1 MPAVAADAALA
12 SLRKGSYVT
21 EHRQGPKD
29 IPTSE
34 RMSHFATASGEAQ
47 TLKAGGEAE
56 TEKGLQ
62 YGVDAREVERLT
74 ADWPKAP
81 QIAAK
86 QMLEQYGP
94 PNEATSTKL
103 LWYRNGPWKRTLLT
117 SDEVAHNFPMPHTDF
132 LSNYIDYHV
141 PVDKVGEI
149 TRFDGSCLID
159 RTSGEAAARCDS
171 EAANILT
178 LNLMH
183 DVVTEKTS
191 VDQARE
197 TYAEQI
203 ASYAMGR
210 PTPYCEALQ
219 FAPPAG
225 RTADLDEAVMSA
237 GNMARQ
243 AAGKVKDA
251 IS

>member
-1 MPAVAADAALA
+1 M
-12 SLRKGSYVT
+12 T
-21 EHRQGPKD
+21 EQEQGPKD
-29 IPTSE
+29 IPTGE
-34 RMSHFATASGEAQ
+34 RMGHLATATGEAQ
-47 TLKAGGEAE
+47 SLKAGGETE

-62 YGVDAREVERLT
+62 HRVDAREVERLI

-94 PNEATSTKL
+94 PNEGTPTKL

-132 LSNYIDYHV
+132 LTQYIDYRV
-141 PVDKVGEI
+141 PVHKVDEI
-149 TRFDGSCLID
+149 TRFDGSCLVD

-171 EAANILT
+171 EAANMLT

-183 DVVTEKTS
+183 DIVTAKTS

-197 TYAEQI
+197 IYAEKI
-203 ASYAMGR
+203 ASYGMGR

-225 RTADLDEAVMSA
+225 PTADLDEAVMSA
-237 GNMARQ
+237 GDMARQ

-251 IS
+251 ISGTDREAPSTG

>member
-1 MPAVAADAALA
+1 M
-12 SLRKGSYVT
+12 T

-29 IPTSE
+29 IPTGE
-34 RMSHFATASGEAQ
+34 RMSHLASATSEAQRLKGNGEA
-47 TLKAGGEAE
+47 A
-56 TEKGLQ
+56 TENGLQ
-62 YGVDAREVERLT
+62 YRMDAREVERLI
-74 ADWPKAP
+74 AGWPKAP

-94 PNEATSTKL
+94 PNEATPTKL

-132 LSNYIDYHV
+132 LSQYIDYRV
-141 PVDKVGEI
+141 PVDKVDEI
-149 TRFDGSCLID
+149 TRFDGSCLVD

-171 EAANILT
+171 EAANMLT

-183 DVVTEKTS
+183 DIVTVKTS
-191 VDQARE
+191 VDEARE
-197 TYAEQI
+197 IYAEQI
-203 ASYAMGR
+203 ASYGMGR

-219 FAPPAG
+219 FAPPDG
-225 RTADLDEAVMSA
+225 PTADLDEAVMSA

-251 IS
+251 ITGPDEARGRA